1 MLCCAKTTFC
11 SFLTRFAVFN
21 RDLAQLMQRVRAGLS
36 NVMGTFATKEE
47 AEVANAAA
55 LEVLNAVNADPTK
68 EAVEATVKRA
78 KTAVNDLAFDCI
90 VTTDLA
96 TVDKLV
102 GSTSINACFCEVK
115 LNQTKVSLCLST
127 VYKTLQRRITLT
139 PPLHRKA
146 NECYVKKSNWFEKVN
161 GGNYLLC
168 RLCKD
173 KGLPLDKCLKKKN
186 PKGNTGQYAAHLR
199 LEHGVGRQGM
209 P

>member
-90 VTTDLA
+90 ITTDLA
-96 TVDKLV
+96 TDKLV
-102 GSTSINACFCEVK
+102 GNTPMSACFCEVG
-115 LNQTKVSLCLST
+115 LNQTKVSH
-127 VYKTLQRRITLT
+127 VYRQFT
-139 PPLHRKA
+139 
-146 NECYVKKSNWFEKVN
+146 KSS
-161 GGNYLLC
+161 
-168 RLCKD
+168 
-173 KGLPLDKCLKKKN
+173 
-186 PKGNTGQYAAHLR
+186 NTA
-199 LEHGVGRQGM
+199 
-209 P
+209 

>member
-1 MLCCAKTTFC
+1 
-11 SFLTRFAVFN
+11 
-21 RDLAQLMQRVRAGLS
+21 MQRVRISWHGSSKKLE
-36 NVMGTFATKEE
+36 VGTFATKEE

-68 EAVEATVKRA
+68 EELETTVKRA
-78 KTAVNDLAFDCI
+78 KAAVNDLAFDCI
-90 VTTDLA
+90 DTTDFA
-96 TVDKLV
+96 TDKLV
-102 GSTSINACFCEVK
+102 GNTPISACFCEVK

-146 NECYVKKSNWFEKVN
+146 NEYYVKNSKWFEKVN
-161 GGNYLLC
+161 RGDYLLC

-173 KGLPLDKCLKKKN
+173 KGLPLDKCLKKKQ
-186 PKGNTGQYAAHLR
+186 QYTSSYAPHLR
-199 LEHGVGRQGM
+199 EEHGVGRQGM

>member
-1 MLCCAKTTFC
+1 
-11 SFLTRFAVFN
+11 
-21 RDLAQLMQRVRAGLS
+21 MQTVRVRVTGPQHG
-36 NVMGTFATKEE
+36 NGTFATKEE

-78 KTAVNDLAFDCI
+78 KAAVNDLAFGCI

-102 GSTSINACFCEVK
+102 GSTSINACFCEVG

-146 NECYVKKSNWFEKVN
+146 NEYCVKNSKWFEKVN
-161 GGNYLLC
+161 RGDYLLC

-186 PKGNTGQYAAHLR
+186 PKGNTGPYAAHLR
-199 LEHGVGRQGM
+199 DEHGVGLQGM